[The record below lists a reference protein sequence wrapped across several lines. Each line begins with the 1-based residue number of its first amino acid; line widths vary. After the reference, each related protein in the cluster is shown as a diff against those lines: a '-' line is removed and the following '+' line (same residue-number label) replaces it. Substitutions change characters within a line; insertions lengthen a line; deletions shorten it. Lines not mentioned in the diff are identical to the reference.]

1 MFHLKKRPPPR
12 NTHTLQV
19 MEDTVNAARVTI
31 KSKVSMI
38 IKNIIIKSFQPLN
51 HFWEIQKPNK
61 LLPVILFTYLYKHKM
76 NVDLA
81 HLKSVGV

>member
-1 MFHLKKRPPPR
+1 
-12 NTHTLQV
+12 
-19 MEDTVNAARVTI
+19 
-31 KSKVSMI
+31 MI

-76 NVDLA
+76 NVDFAQISERLRN
-81 HLKSVGV
+81 V

>member
-1 MFHLKKRPPPR
+1 
-12 NTHTLQV
+12 

-31 KSKVSMI
+31 KSKLIMI
-38 IKNIIIKSFQPLN
+38 IKNIIRKSFQPLN
-51 HFWEIQKPNK
+51 HFWEIEKPNK

-76 NVDLA
+76 NVDFA